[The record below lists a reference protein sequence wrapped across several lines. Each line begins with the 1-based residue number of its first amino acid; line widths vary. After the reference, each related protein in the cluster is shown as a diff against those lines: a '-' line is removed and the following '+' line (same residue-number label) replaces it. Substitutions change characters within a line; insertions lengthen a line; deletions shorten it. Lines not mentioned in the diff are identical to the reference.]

1 MVRMAHKVRLYS
13 EDDRYGYG
21 RMILLVDDDYE
32 SCDALTEFLSRRG
45 YTVQYAPNGHDALQ
59 WLARCE
65 VLPALILLDL
75 VMPVLDGWG
84 FLEKRRNDP
93 RIAELPVVI
102 MSSCR
107 NEMQKAK
114 DAGGLGFVVKP
125 IEPRA
130 LLQIIQSF
138 ERAAFEV

>member
-1 MVRMAHKVRLYS
+1 
-13 EDDRYGYG
+13 
-21 RMILLVDDDYE
+21 MILLVDDDYE

-45 YTVQYAPNGHDALQ
+45 YTVQYASNGYDALQ
-59 WLARCE
+59 WLARSE

-84 FLEKRRNDP
+84 FLERRRNDP
-93 RIAELPVVI
+93 RLMNLPVVI

-107 NEMQKAK
+107 NEMQRAK
-114 DAGGLGFVVKP
+114 DAGGMAFVVKP

-130 LLQIIQSF
+130 LLQVIESF
-138 ERAAFEV
+138 EQTEAI

>member
-1 MVRMAHKVRLYS
+1 
-13 EDDRYGYG
+13 
-21 RMILLVDDDYE
+21 MILLVDDDYE

-45 YTVQYAPNGHDALQ
+45 YTVQYVSNGDDALQ
-59 WLARCE
+59 WLAGCE

-93 RIAELPVVI
+93 RIAELPVVV

-107 NEMQKAK
+107 NEMQQAK
-114 DAGGLGFVVKP
+114 DAGGLEFVVKP
-125 IEPRA
+125 IEPR
-130 LLQIIQSF
+130 LLLRVIESF
-138 ERAAFEV
+138 DHAEAI